1 MQDRFNLWIDKSAIG
16 LSGLCLLHCLATTL
30 VIALLSVGTTG
41 FFQHDIHKIGLAL
54 AIPLAVVGLGRGV
67 FRHRRWVVIALGF
80 VGIGFMAFALTM
92 QHGHAELGFTVLGA
106 AFVAWAHWLNIR
118 CLHGGTCREGCG
130 CP

>member
-1 MQDRFNLWIDKSAIG
+1 MQDRINLWIDKSAIG

-30 VIALLSVGTTG
+30 VITLLSVGTTG

-54 AIPLAVVGLGRGV
+54 AIPLAIVGLGRGV
-67 FRHRRWVVIALGF
+67 FRHRHWVVIALGV

-92 QHGHAELGFTVLGA
+92 PHGHFELGLTVLGA

-118 CLHGGTCREGCG
+118 CLNGGTCREGCA